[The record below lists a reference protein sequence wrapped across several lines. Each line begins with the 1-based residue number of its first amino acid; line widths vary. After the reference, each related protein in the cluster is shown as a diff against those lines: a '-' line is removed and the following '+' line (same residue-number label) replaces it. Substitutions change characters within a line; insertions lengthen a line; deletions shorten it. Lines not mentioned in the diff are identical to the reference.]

1 MRPTFEWILDAFRE
15 PFWDGFGASWGVL
28 GGPSGGPFGSVLGSS
43 FGSCRQGLSK
53 SDLGAVSGPFREP
66 RGGQEWQF
74 CVGVVQFLA
83 FPAFRLQARF
93 GPPSG
98 LLSGPIWCP
107 FRPYEGV
114 QNWVRKAIESCVE
127 NDSPKKAKSAP
138 RGAPKGAQVGPQIGP
153 RSAPDPPRDPPGTPF
168 GTASAIPEAS
178 GAPRDPPGTP
188 PGPPRDPPRT
198 PPGPSLDPSGPP
210 PGSSGTLLP
219 GPLRDLPG
227 IHCWPVQTCPGSCFP
242 SPQSDHRKGPK
253 PNTPNDQLSTLG
265 WRDSRSEYNLD

>member
-1 MRPTFEWILDAFRE
+1 MGT
-15 PFWDGFGASWGVL
+15 
-28 GGPSGGPFGSVLGSS
+28 S

-74 CVGVVQFLA
+74 CVGVVHCLA

-107 FRPYEGV
+107 FRPYDGV

-153 RSAPDPPRDPPGTPF
+153 RSAPDSPG
-168 GTASAIPEAS
+168 I
-178 GAPRDPPGTP
+178 P
-188 PGPPRDPPRT
+188 PGPPSGPPRPFRRPPGRPGI
-198 PPGPSLDPSGPP
+198 PPGPSLDPSG
-210 PGSSGTLLP
+210 TLP
-219 GPLRDLPG
+219 GPLRDPPWTPPDPPRAPPEPFSRDPPG
-227 IHCWPVQTCPGSCFP
+227 PARYPLLACSDLSRILL
-242 SPQSDHRKGPK
+242 PQSP
-253 PNTPNDQLSTLG
+253 
-265 WRDSRSEYNLD
+265 E